1 MISKATVFAV
11 FLILAVSSC
20 VFTDTPTSVHND
32 VRSVIKVIDGDT
44 LLLSPKETV
53 RLIGVNT
60 PETKDP
66 KKPVECFG
74 PEASEFTKMMA
85 EGKTVRLELDEANAR
100 RGHKDVWGR
109 RTLGYVYLEDGT
121 LLNAEI
127 IRQGYGRLYTKS
139 RFRYLNEFRVLERQ
153 ASETGVGLW
162 SACPEK
168 DYFSWLSKNLSASM
182 AAMQPV
188 PAAVTAWR

>member
-11 FLILAVSSC
+11 FLILAISSC

-100 RGHKDVWGR
+100 QGHKDVYRR

-127 IRQGYGRLYTKS
+127 IRQGYGRLYTKA
-139 RFRYLNEFRVLERQ
+139 RFRYRNEFRALERQ
-153 ASETGVGLW
+153 ASERGVGLW

-168 DYFSWLSKNLSASM
+168 DNHS
-182 AAMQPV
+182 
-188 PAAVTAWR
+188 